1 MKTNK
6 QAKIRVPKSGFK
18 RSRFNWSHDVN
29 TTYSWGAIQPTQVK
43 MIQPNSKTTMSTQ
56 ELVRL
61 APMVAPTFGRVK
73 LKTFNQ
79 FVGMSDIFP
88 NYSALMAQQPV
99 NKIGG
104 TKVPKLVPSARLG
117 QLSLWVL
124 YGARCTVYWKDPTW
138 TGDDLI
144 NGLYKTTYRKLSSDL
159 STLELNPGATTIRNA
174 LVSSGVIEVALRNYQ
189 HLGGLGTRVY
199 FNPKPLAGNS
209 GWNNTYL
216 DTGNAQAYTM
226 PLALTSANQLFPV
239 DRSYVRG
246 AASPYATIA
255 ALDDDLDYEVTFE
268 GADYVIE
275 GEITAG
281 SDTFAVAFAFELSDA
296 GKRFRKILQGCGYQ
310 INFSSERYVSILPI
324 LAQYKAY
331 YDVFGLQL
339 YQNWESTPCAK
350 LINRIEHYF
359 VEMIGYNNYYDSGE
373 YINCLPEIDSSVDN
387 NSKTLFTDFMIT
399 QVANEWYTEDADY
412 IGAHIDK
419 LSVSPEV
426 DKSGFLS
433 VTNYPASPD
442 GSGIGAPNISSYNVQ
457 NADGTWTPTQV
468 ESDRSNL
475 VVQRTATHDFINNV
489 MHGEVDAE
497 LLKRIYKW
505 TNRNTILGREIAALL
520 RAQGLGDY
528 VDSCKSNYIGA
539 TDDLITISDVVSLA
553 ATADAHLGEFGG
565 KGLEYTETKTL
576 VFENDELGYWVT
588 LSTIVPQAGYTQGID
603 PTLFALDKFSLYN
616 PDYDAIGMELTT
628 KDVIVGDS
636 YNSRLAGAEASGGG
650 YGFGFIPRYSKFK
663 VAQNLVNGDF
673 NRHNRRNTYL
683 PYTLDKQIACND
695 YSVVVDNYTQATGA
709 GYSEIRTQMA
719 RSAESKE
726 LPVAN
731 PVWRTPT
738 QYSWMGNFDRIFFNS
753 GSRTDFTNGAN
764 GVGFFAA
771 MTPGFQDF
779 NDDNF
784 LSHAIYEVNC
794 YAPMKPI
801 EESYGLDE
809 DDPNGKAGSDFV
821 KKEA

>member
-6 QAKIRVPKSGFK
+6 QAKIRIPKSGFK

-56 ELVRL
+56 ELIRL

-104 TKVPKLVPSARLG
+104 TRVPQRIPSARLG

-124 YGARCTVYWKDPTW
+124 YGARCTLYWKPTIW
-138 TGDDLI
+138 TGDDLV
-144 NGLYKTTYRKLSSDL
+144 NGRYITEYRKLSSDL
-159 STLELNPGATTIRNA
+159 STLEKSSAATTIMNRLGTGGA
-174 LVSSGVIEVALRNYQ
+174 SVLVQASRNYQ
-189 HLGGLGTRVY
+189 NLGGLGTRVY
-199 FNPKPLAGNS
+199 FQPKALNGNS
-209 GWNNTYL
+209 GWNDVYG
-216 DTGNAQAYTM
+216 DSSNANAYM
-226 PLALTSANQLFPV
+226 IPLAHTNLDQLFPV

-246 AASPYATIA
+246 ASSPYAA
-255 ALDDDLDYEVTFE
+255 VASLDDDLDYEVTLE
-268 GADYVIE
+268 GADYIIE
-275 GEITAG
+275 GDVTV
-281 SDTFAVAFAFELSDA
+281 SDVTYRVAFAFECSDA
-296 GKRFRKILQGCGYQ
+296 GKRIRKILQGCGYQ
-310 INFSSERYVSILPI
+310 INFASDKLVSILPL

-331 YDVFGLQL
+331 FDVFGLQL

-359 VEMIGYNNYYDSGE
+359 VEKIGNNLTYASGE
-373 YINCLPEIDSSVDN
+373 YINCIPEVNSTLN
-387 NSKTLFTDFMIT
+387 NSPKTLFTDFMIT

-433 VTNYPASPD
+433 VINYA
-442 GSGIGAPNISSYNVQ
+442 GSESGVAAPSIDTYNVQ
-457 NADGTWTPTQV
+457 NVDGTWTTTQV
-468 ESDRSNL
+468 EFDRSNL
-475 VVQRTATHDFINNV
+475 GIQRTATHDFINNV

-553 ATADAHLGEFGG
+553 ATDDAHLGEYGG

-576 VFENDELGYWVT
+576 VFENDELGYWIT

-603 PTLFALDKFSLYN
+603 PTLFVR
-616 PDYDAIGMELTT
+616 M
-628 KDVIVGDS
+628 
-636 YNSRLAGAEASGGG
+636 
-650 YGFGFIPRYSKFK
+650 
-663 VAQNLVNGDF
+663 
-673 NRHNRRNTYL
+673 
-683 PYTLDKQIACND
+683 
-695 YSVVVDNYTQATGA
+695 
-709 GYSEIRTQMA
+709 
-719 RSAESKE
+719 
-726 LPVAN
+726 
-731 PVWRTPT
+731 
-738 QYSWMGNFDRIFFNS
+738 
-753 GSRTDFTNGAN
+753 
-764 GVGFFAA
+764 
-771 MTPGFQDF
+771 
-779 NDDNF
+779 
-784 LSHAIYEVNC
+784 
-794 YAPMKPI
+794 
-801 EESYGLDE
+801 
-809 DDPNGKAGSDFV
+809 
-821 KKEA
+821 